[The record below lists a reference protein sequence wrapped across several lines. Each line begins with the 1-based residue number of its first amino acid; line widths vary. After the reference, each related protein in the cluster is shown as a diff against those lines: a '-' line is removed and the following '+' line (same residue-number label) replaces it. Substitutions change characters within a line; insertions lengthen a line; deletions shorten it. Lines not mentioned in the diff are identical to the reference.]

1 MRMPC
6 FLSKIERK
14 ILSDI
19 AKAKPRDERG
29 RFVKRHKLPK
39 NNTHTH
45 RKITFDKVFISLLL
59 VAGLVLFALLL
70 QGCTPRNATMCLKQ
84 GDWVKCPKGVKVGT
98 ELK

>member
-1 MRMPC
+1 MPC

-39 NNTHTH
+39 NNTRTH
-45 RKITFDKVFISLLL
+45 RKFSIILLSLLL

-70 QGCTPRNATMCLKQ
+70 QGCTSDKELLCFEGGFWFECIK
-84 GDWVKCPKGVKVGT
+84 GDYIIT

>member
-1 MRMPC
+1 MPC

-39 NNTHTH
+39 NNTRT
-45 RKITFDKVFISLLL
+45 KITFDKIFISLLL

-70 QGCTPRNATMCLKQ
+70 QGCTGNKELLCFEGGFWYECIK
-84 GDWVKCPKGVKVGT
+84 GDYVIT

>member
-1 MRMPC
+1 MKMPC

-19 AKAKPRDERG
+19 ANAKPRDERG
-29 RFVKRHKLPK
+29 RFIKRHKLPK
-39 NNTHTH
+39 NNTRTH
-45 RKITFDKVFISLLL
+45 RKFSIILLSLLL

-70 QGCTPRNATMCLKQ
+70 QGCTPRNATMCLKS
-84 GDWVKCPKGVKVGT
+84 GDWVKCPAGVKAGT